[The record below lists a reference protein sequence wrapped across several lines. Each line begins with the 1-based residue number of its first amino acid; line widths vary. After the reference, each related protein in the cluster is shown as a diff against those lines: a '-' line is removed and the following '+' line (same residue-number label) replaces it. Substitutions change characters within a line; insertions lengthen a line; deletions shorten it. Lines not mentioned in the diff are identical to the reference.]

1 MRRLHPIIIGT
12 YSIPTFEPSDW
23 GACQKKKP
31 TSVRNCRIDMDF
43 DFFVEHVLSLSCQGT
58 EAVLLLEAQVCIP
71 TMPRMAE
78 SELKL
83 HSAVSSFG

>member
-1 MRRLHPIIIGT
+1 
-12 YSIPTFEPSDW
+12 
-23 GACQKKKP
+23 
-31 TSVRNCRIDMDF
+31 MDF

-83 HSAVSSFG
+83 HSAVSSFGWFVLQSWESKSSLLRPEAYPN